1 VRSAESR
8 GDPHTAKN
16 RSPATDPLSFHFH
29 LIFPF
34 CLQSG
39 TAQHIK
45 AYHRTY
51 SLRQPDANC
60 CSASEPAPLSKL
72 NGPDHHTEPIARP
85 VLFHNTTARPLGP
98 KTEDGTIAASSIIT
112 TAMESTSPAHGS
124 TTSETPASA
133 NRTSGHRCFVCS
145 RTYERADHLNRHLKS
160 RKCPSIL
167 LKRPDVA
174 CVLLSGQHMLMRLL

>member
-8 GDPHTAKN
+8 GDPHMAKN
-16 RSPATDPLSFHFH
+16 RSPATDPLSIHFH

-60 CSASEPAPLSKL
+60 ASIQTKRSGSPYRANSTTCTIPQ
-72 NGPDHHTEPIARP
+72 HH
-85 VLFHNTTARPLGP
+85 RPLGP

-112 TAMESTSPAHGS
+112 TTMESTSPAHGS

>member
-1 VRSAESR
+1 V
-8 GDPHTAKN
+8 GIHTWQ
-16 RSPATDPLSFHFH
+16 RTDPPPPIRRPSTSISSSLSACS
-29 LIFPF
+29 PV
-34 CLQSG
+34 
-39 TAQHIK
+39 QHSK

-60 CSASEPAPLSKL
+60 CSASEPVPLSKL
-72 NGPDHHTEPIARP
+72 NGPDHHTEPITRP

-112 TAMESTSPAHGS
+112 TTMESTSPAHGS

-174 CVLLSGQHMLMRLL
+174 CVLPSGQHMLMRLL

>member
-1 VRSAESR
+1 V
-8 GDPHTAKN
+8 GIHTWQ
-16 RSPATDPLSFHFH
+16 RTDPPPPIRCPFTSISSSLSACS
-29 LIFPF
+29 PV
-34 CLQSG
+34 
-39 TAQHIK
+39 QHSK

-51 SLRQPDANC
+51 SLRQPDENC
-60 CSASEPAPLSKL
+60 CSASEPVPISKL
-72 NGPDHHTEPIARP
+72 NCSGSPYRANSTTCTIPQHH
-85 VLFHNTTARPLGP
+85 RPLGP
-98 KTEDGTIAASSIIT
+98 KTEDGTFAASSIINT
-112 TAMESTSPAHGS
+112 TMESTSPAHGS

-174 CVLLSGQHMLMRLL
+174 WVLLSGQHMLMQLL